1 MAARAVMKDP
11 SHYRLTKPEAA
22 AFGMRW
28 PVCTDADEG
37 RLGRSCPPCRLS
49 RASDA
54 EMLIISIPKLSHLCG
69 RHPEREQ

>member
-22 AFGMRW
+22 AFGMRR
-28 PVCTDADEG
+28 PACADAEDG
-37 RLGRSCPPCRLS
+37 RVGRSCKSYRLS

-54 EMLIISIPKLSHLCG
+54 EVLIISIPKLSHFC
-69 RHPEREQ
+69 RRYPKREQ